1 MANGILVW
9 SSKDYTRDEILSSSD
24 NVSNPANK
32 LMNTIFNYRSDR
44 LVITRNKYFYNP
56 SDEYKERLVRYRGI
70 RK

>member
-1 MANGILVW
+1 MAKGTLVW
-9 SSKDYTRDEILSSSD
+9 SSRDWTRDEILSSSD

-32 LMNTIFNYRSDR
+32 LMNSIFNYRSDR

>member
-1 MANGILVW
+1 MGKALLVW

-32 LMNTIFNYRSDR
+32 LMNSIFNYRSDR